1 MCKQLSMDDIGY
13 FLYMQSQ
20 EESNDEMLEDT
31 EDETCISDGMEDV
44 TG

>member
-13 FLYMQSQ
+13 FLYMQLQ
-20 EESNDEMLEDT
+20 EEKGEDLENT